1 VVVVV
6 VGMAAGAASSTETAD
21 AVLFRTIVSS

>member
-1 VVVVV
+1 VV
-6 VGMAAGAASSTETAD
+6 VGMAVGAASSTEAAD